1 MARWVLYRRE
11 VVQLAGISSSRPGRS
26 VDFALIKLGRP
37 WRSRHFAL
45 GGHDSVLVPPAALGQ
60 GDNKAS
66 LGILVTL
73 TEERL
78 VALDSV
84 HEVG

>member
-1 MARWVLYRRE
+1 MARWVLHRRE
-11 VVQLAGISSSRPGRS
+11 VVQLAGGSSSRPGRY
-26 VDFALIKLGRP
+26 FKPIKLGRP

-45 GGHDSVLVPPAALGQ
+45 AERESVLVPLAALGQ

-66 LGILVTL
+66 LGTPVTL

-78 VALDSV
+78 VALDPV